1 MYPENGMRDFFMD
14 ADGNMWWGSQPN
26 NHVGYFYLAGPE
38 IKDTDTNK
46 PAAKK
51 PGAPSGMVQE

>member
-1 MYPENGMRDFFMD
+1 MRDFFMD

-38 IKDTDTNK
+38 IKDTDSGK
-46 PAAKK
+46 PASKK
-51 PGAPSGMVQE
+51 PNAPSGMIQE